1 MEIPK
6 FRRKPKAPT
15 IATDP
20 KTLTVPDAAEP
31 SPTSNTIPLAV
42 SATTPG
48 KQGSFRKSALRHLR
62 SSAKRARSPAPP
74 PPPPPASS
82 SPPPTLASTR
92 DGLADAMP
100 ASPVSLRHRDGLLAD
115 SPERNKLKMPSFLDL
130 SQEGIHSKFQ
140 DLTWTERNRLHNAMA
155 QEAATNPDS
164 TYRYAVH
171 KQVDMRRGVMD
182 RYCNI
187 KPYNRNR
194 VRLRVPEGTLDYVN
208 ASAVVLPSP
217 RRSLASPAP
226 APAPAPLR
234 YIAMQGPVENSV
246 DSVWRMIAEQFDS
259 PVVIVQL
266 TTMFE
271 NGTIKCY
278 PYFPMSAEDEPWIL
292 NEDDGWEDGWGAE
305 LRFDSMETL
314 EDGAIEL
321 RKLILR
327 VAPPPP
333 SAAPG
338 TDADAD
344 DADIEVTQTASPAPE
359 PTEQVIWHFLYTRW
373 PDFGAPALEDLGS
386 FLTLMRLSRDYN
398 TGSSTVSLSDADSTL
413 AAPAATSAGPPPRI
427 IHCSAGVGRTGTFIT
442 LEHLM
447 RELDAGLLEAYP
459 AAGPDLIHATV
470 EALREQRP
478 SMVQAPP
485 QFLFLYSVLR
495 RMWLERYA
503 PALAAAE
510 GGAGASTTSRD
521 STDGTASTAGDGEP
535 AAKRLE
541 MGDPFVD

>member
-20 KTLTVPDAAEP
+20 KTLTVPDSADS
-31 SPTSNTIPLAV
+31 SPTSNTIPLAI

-74 PPPPPASS
+74 APASS
-82 SPPPTLASTR
+82 SPPPTLATTR
-92 DGLADAMP
+92 DGLADTMP
-100 ASPVSLRHRDGLLAD
+100 ASPVSIRHRDGLLAD
-115 SPERNKLKMPSFLDL
+115 SPERYRSKMPFFLDL
-130 SQEGIHSKFQ
+130 PQDGINSKFQ
-140 DLTWTERNRLHNAMA
+140 DLTWAERNRLHNAMA

-164 TYRYAVH
+164 SYRYAVH
-171 KQVDMRRGVMD
+171 KQVDMRRGMMD

-187 KPYNRNR
+187 KPYNRTR
-194 VRLRVPEGTLDYVN
+194 VRLRVPDGTLDYVN
-208 ASAVVLPSP
+208 ASTVELSSP
-217 RRSLASPAP
+217 RKGQTSAL

-246 DSVWRMIAEQFDS
+246 DFVWRMVEEQFDS

-271 NGTIKCY
+271 NGSIKCF

-292 NEDDGWEDGWGAE
+292 NEDDGWEDGWRGE

-327 VAPPPP
+327 VD
-333 SAAPG
+333 SVAAAAQKD
-338 TDADAD
+338 DADA
-344 DADIEVTQTASPAPE
+344 EPTQTASPAPE
-359 PTEQVIWHFLYTRW
+359 PTERVIWHFLYTRW
-373 PDFGAPALEDLGS
+373 PDFGTPAIEDLGS
-386 FLTLMRLSRDYN
+386 FLTLMRLSREYN
-398 TGSSTVSLSDADSTL
+398 TGSSTALPAGDAD
-413 AAPAATSAGPPPRI
+413 AAADAITTAAAGGSSSSGPPPRI
-427 IHCSAGVGRTGTFIT
+427 IHCSAGVGRTGTFIA

-447 RELDAGLLEAYP
+447 RELDAGLLESYP
-459 AAGPDLIHATV
+459 ATNPDLIHTTV

-503 PALAAAE
+503 PAAVAAE
-510 GGAGASTTSRD
+510 GGSGSDDAMTMTTAT
-521 STDGTASTAGDGEP
+521 TDDEP

-541 MGDPFVD
+541 VGDPFVD

>member
-15 IATDP
+15 MATDP
-20 KTLTVPDAAEP
+20 KTLTLTVPDAAEP
-31 SPTSNTIPLAV
+31 SPTSNAIPLAV

-74 PPPPPASS
+74 PPPASS

-100 ASPVSLRHRDGLLAD
+100 ASPVSLRHRDGLLAE
-115 SPERNKLKMPSFLDL
+115 SPERSKLRMPSFLDL

-194 VRLRVPEGTLDYVN
+194 VRLRVPDGTLDYVN

-217 RRSLASPAP
+217 RRSLGSPAP
-226 APAPAPLR
+226 APASAPAPAPLR

-246 DSVWRMIAEQFDS
+246 DSVWRMVAEQFDS

-271 NGTIKCY
+271 NGAIKCY

-292 NEDDGWEDGWGAE
+292 NEDDAWDDGWGAE

-327 VAPPPP
+327 VAPPDMDRPEEP
-333 SAAPG
+333 AATATATATTTMAG
-338 TDADAD
+338 LAVDAD
-344 DADIEVTQTASPAPE
+344 V
-359 PTEQVIWHFLYTRW
+359 
-373 PDFGAPALEDLGS
+373 
-386 FLTLMRLSRDYN
+386 LSH
-398 TGSSTVSLSDADSTL
+398 
-413 AAPAATSAGPPPRI
+413 APAARKGWRAR
-427 IHCSAGVGRTGTFIT
+427 
-442 LEHLM
+442 M
-447 RELDAGLLEAYP
+447 EARR
-459 AAGPDLIHATV
+459 AAHA
-470 EALREQRP
+470 
-478 SMVQAPP
+478 
-485 QFLFLYSVLR
+485 
-495 RMWLERYA
+495 
-503 PALAAAE
+503 
-510 GGAGASTTSRD
+510 
-521 STDGTASTAGDGEP
+521 
-535 AAKRLE
+535 
-541 MGDPFVD
+541 